1 MTSCVCR
8 IRWPLPSPFDPR
20 LSTAH
25 LFSDDVVGLI
35 GDHVEQFAVV
45 HHAPGIVWGLVANGE
60 LSRWGATGQPYE
72 GANYAP
78 NHYTLYRIASM
89 TKSFTAAAVLLARDR
104 GLLALDDPVVRHVAQ
119 LRSAALTTDAAELTV
134 RHLLTMASGLA
145 TDDAW
150 ADRHLHATAAEMD
163 ALFGAGATSA
173 TSPGTALVYSNYG
186 YAILGRVL
194 ESVTGMRAQDFIT
207 TELLLPLKMRYT
219 VWQSNELPVDLVVA
233 PPYRWLDDGVVAEPE
248 PLGDGGFATM
258 GGLWTTM
265 GDLAK
270 WVAFLCDGFPARDGV
285 DDGPLCRASRRELQQ
300 VWRDEPL
307 TVKQSEA
314 GRTRVSSSG
323 YGMGVVVTHDLDF
336 GFMVSHGGGLPGY
349 GSHMR
354 WLPDRGVGVMCMAN
368 ITYARMG
375 DLSLELL
382 ELLHANA
389 ALPAPRQVDTPN
401 LTAAVGS
408 LVGLLNHWDND
419 VAGALFADNVFL
431 DDSADRRRAVAAALA
446 AEHGPLV
453 ITELTV
459 RNTCEGTAVL
469 NAGVATLEVQLSPHV
484 QPLVQFY
491 ELTPSDMIPR

>member
-1 MTSCVCR
+1 MYAPPGCCPRFCFCR
-8 IRWPLPSPFDPR
+8 R
-20 LSTAH
+20 LTLAH
-25 LFSDDVVGLI
+25 IFSDDVVGLI
-35 GDHVEQFAVV
+35 GDHVQQFALGD
-45 HHAPGIVWGLVANGE
+45 HAPGIVWGLVANGE
-60 LSRWGATGQPYE
+60 LSRWGATGEPYE

-104 GLLALDDPVVRHVAQ
+104 GLLALDDLVVRHVPQ
-119 LRSAALTTDAAELTV
+119 LWIAAPTTDAAPVTI
-134 RHLLTMASGLA
+134 RHMLTMASGLA

-163 ALFGAGATSA
+163 TLFAAGATSA
-173 TSPGTALVYSNYG
+173 TSPGTAFVYSNYG

-194 ESVTGMRAQDFIT
+194 ESVTRMRAQDFIT
-207 TELLLPLKMRYT
+207 AELLLPLKMRYT
-219 VWQSNELPVDLVVA
+219 VWQSDELPVDLVVA
-233 PPYRWLDDGVVAEPE
+233 PPYRWQDDRRLAEPE

-258 GGLWTTM
+258 GGLWTTV

-285 DDGPLCRASRRELQQ
+285 DDGPLRRSSRRELQQ

-307 TVKQSEA
+307 TVKQSVT
-314 GRTRVSSSG
+314 GRTQVSSSG
-323 YGMGVVVTHDLDF
+323 YGMGVVVTHDLDI

-354 WLPDRGVGVMCMAN
+354 WLPDRGVGVVCMAN

-389 ALPAPRQVDTPN
+389 ALPTHRQVEAPV
-401 LTAAVGS
+401 LVAAIRSV
-408 LVGLLNHWDND
+408 VGLLNEWDNN
-419 VAGALFADNVFL
+419 VADELFADNVYL
-431 DDSADRRRAVAAALA
+431 DESADRRQAAAAALV
-446 AEHGPLV
+446 AEHGLLV
-453 ITELTV
+453 ITELTI

-469 NAGVATLEVQLSPHV
+469 NNGVMTLEVQLSPHLR
-484 QPLVQFY
+484 PFVQFY
-491 ELTPSDMIPR
+491 ELTPSDRIQL

>member
-1 MTSCVCR
+1 MYAPPGGRSRFGVCR
-8 IRWPLPSPFDPR
+8 CL
-20 LSTAH
+20 THAH
-25 LFSDDVVGLI
+25 IFSDDVVRLI
-35 GDHVEQFAVV
+35 GDHVEQFAVG

-60 LSRWGATGQPYE
+60 LSRWGATGEPYV

-78 NHYTLYRIASM
+78 NQYTLYRIASM

-119 LRSAALTTDAAELTV
+119 LRIAAPTTDAPQVTV

-150 ADRHLHATAAEMD
+150 ADRHLHATAAAMD
-163 ALFGAGATSA
+163 TLFAGGATSA
-173 TSPGTALVYSNYG
+173 TSPGTAFVYSNYG

-207 TELLLPLKMRYT
+207 AELLLPLKMRYT
-219 VWQSNELPVDLVVA
+219 VWQSDELLVDLVVA
-233 PPYRWLDDGVVAEPE
+233 PPYRWQDDHVEAEPE

-258 GGLWTTM
+258 GGLWTTV

-285 DDGPLCRASRRELQQ
+285 DDGPLRRASRRELQQ

-307 TVKQSEA
+307 TVKQSDA

-323 YGMGVVVTHDLDF
+323 YGMGVVLTHDLDF

-354 WLPDRGVGVMCMAN
+354 WLPDRGVGVVCMAN
-368 ITYARMG
+368 LTYARMG

-389 ALPAPRQVDTPN
+389 ALPILRQVDAPA
-401 LTAAVGS
+401 LVAAIQSV
-408 LVGLLNHWDND
+408 VGLLNQWDNQ
-419 VAGALFADNVFL
+419 VAHELFADNVYL
-431 DDSADRRRAVAAALA
+431 DESADRRRAAATALV

-453 ITELTV
+453 ITTLTV

-469 NAGVATLEVQLSPHV
+469 NNGVVTLEVQLSPHM

-491 ELTPSDMIPR
+491 ELTPNEMIAL